1 MCFCVLSCAQSE
13 YLLFVHYTCFTWFF
27 LLWLSRQSTVYIKLG
42 FIVWPWF
49 QQTPSPKPHSG
60 ASICQKRSS
69 SSWRA
74 HFTLAMSSCVP
85 THALQTCLSLGRSNQ
100 VRLKGCEGLGW
111 SWVWA
116 RATPTLFS
124 AFLFSSLWSYT
135 LAGQP
140 PPKHCLAATCG
151 KKVVESRPRA
161 RATGKERCWQY
172 LSPAS
177 LAGVRPP

>member
-1 MCFCVLSCAQSE
+1 MS
-13 YLLFVHYTCFTWFF
+13 VHHTCFTCFF

-74 HFTLAMSSCVP
+74 HFTPAMSSCVP
-85 THALQTCLSLGRSNQ
+85 TRVLQICLSLGRSNQ
-100 VRLKGCEGLGW
+100 VRLKGFEGLGW

-116 RATPTLFS
+116 RATPTPFS
-124 AFLFSSLWSYT
+124 ASFPPVSHHTLWQVSLLLNT
-135 LAGQP
+135 VLLPHVG
-140 PPKHCLAATCG
+140 
-151 KKVVESRPRA
+151 RR
-161 RATGKERCWQY
+161 
-172 LSPAS
+172 
-177 LAGVRPP
+177 